1 MSDTLNCSHA
11 RSRPRRGRPRAPLA
25 ARSTACDVLHVHV
38 ELTQRR
44 QVFEAPLEP
53 AAPREHRLAS
63 GAACRAWHMSTR
75 RADPA
80 SLPALF
86 AGMAAAASA
95 STARPE
101 RASVDISRWVHPA
114 PRASSCLPH
123 RLTVAR
129 AHCRRLSE
137 LFNHRVEG
145 AERAAFV
152 TDTLSSARQ
161 RSSSS
166 LRTRSSARS
175 PRAAAA
181 GPARAAAV
189 ASWPAAGPQ
198 APRRPAGPMPAPDS
212 TCVCLSVVAWVFGLS
227 GPCRAEKAMLVAVP
241 VACRVE
247 IGVS

>member
-11 RSRPRRGRPRAPLA
+11 RSRPRRSRPRAPLA
-25 ARSTACDVLHVHV
+25 ARSTGCDVLHVHV

-75 RADPA
+75 CADRA

-86 AGMAAAASA
+86 AGMTAAASA

-114 PRASSCLPH
+114 PRASSWPPH
-123 RLTVAR
+123 RLTLAR
-129 AHCRRLSE
+129 AHCRRLPR
-137 LFNHRVEG
+137 LFNHHVEG
-145 AERAAFV
+145 AGEAGFV
-152 TDTLSSARQ
+152 AEKLSLVRWHSR
-161 RSSSS
+161 SS
-166 LRTRSSARS
+166 LRTCSSAWR

-181 GPARAAAV
+181 GPARAAVAARKPPARPQGPRGPAEPVAV
-189 ASWPAAGPQ
+189 AFV
-198 APRRPAGPMPAPDS
+198 
-212 TCVCLSVVAWVFGLS
+212 VCRVSPVLGS
-227 GPCRAEKAMLVAVP
+227 GSGVSGACLAEKA
-241 VACRVE
+241 
-247 IGVS
+247 VSVSLRMSVSSTYTHA

>member
-11 RSRPRRGRPRAPLA
+11 RSRPRRSRPRAPLA

-86 AGMAAAASA
+86 AGMTTVASA
-95 STARPE
+95 SISRPG
-101 RASVDISRWVHPA
+101 RATVDSSRWVHPA
-114 PRASSCLPH
+114 ARASSCPPH

-129 AHCRRLSE
+129 ALCRRLPE
-137 LFNHRVEG
+137 LFTHHVEG
-145 AERAAFV
+145 PERAGFV
-152 TDTLSSARQ
+152 TDELSSVRW
-161 RSSSS
+161 RS
-166 LRTRSSARS
+166 T
-175 PRAAAA
+175 
-181 GPARAAAV
+181 
-189 ASWPAAGPQ
+189 
-198 APRRPAGPMPAPDS
+198 
-212 TCVCLSVVAWVFGLS
+212 
-227 GPCRAEKAMLVAVP
+227 
-241 VACRVE
+241 
-247 IGVS
+247 